1 MLTLAS
7 GASSKPID
15 DVVSAFDRALNTV
28 KSSWRT
34 ADEGEDGYARRLV
47 AEFDGLGG
55 PERDL
60 VAQALTQ
67 LWDAFNER
75 FGGLQ
80 GFLSAEFD
88 DRQAYMT
95 QLERARERMTPYRNG
110 GASHFYQSTALMLA
124 YVKAVLQQQ
133 SVESRLLEAVHRGR
147 TLSRE
152 RQRSETTQKI
162 RQVTAV
168 AVRVKP

>member
-1 MLTLAS
+1 
-7 GASSKPID
+7 
-15 DVVSAFDRALNTV
+15 
-28 KSSWRT
+28 
-34 ADEGEDGYARRLV
+34 
-47 AEFDGLGG
+47 
-55 PERDL
+55 
-60 VAQALTQ
+60 
-67 LWDAFNER
+67 
-75 FGGLQ
+75 
-80 GFLSAEFD
+80 
-88 DRQAYMT
+88 
-95 QLERARERMTPYRNG
+95 MTPYRNG